1 MGKHSRQR
9 DISAK
14 DLGWEEAGGSLEAE
28 RGPRWLSEGEGY
40 RMRVKGRQRPGYT
53 IGDAQDIGLDP
64 KAVGSHSR
72 VF

>member
-40 RMRVKGRQRPGYT
+40 NSQSCNSAAETVPAHECCEQ
-53 IGDAQDIGLDP
+53 L
-64 KAVGSHSR
+64 
-72 VF
+72 